1 EFGDLTLKL
10 FMPIRQTFQLPSE
23 ITNDAA
29 SEPSALS
36 QAACPQDDPH
46 QRQDERQIHEM
57 LSFVV
62 LIARFRYGA
71 EEAASPSLSTATIR
85 RLKSRKTLLQ
95 RLDYLPH
102 DHMIWLNTG
111 SQTGN
116 VPKQR

>member
-1 EFGDLTLKL
+1 
-10 FMPIRQTFQLPSE
+10 MPIRQTFQLPSE

-29 SEPSALS
+29 SEPSAIS

-46 QRQDERQIHEM
+46 QRQDERQVHEM

-71 EEAASPSLSTATIR
+71 EYSASPSLSTPTIR
-85 RLKSRKTLLQ
+85 RLNSRKTILQ
-95 RLDYLPH
+95 RHDYSTH
-102 DHMIWLNTG
+102 FHTIWLNAG

-116 VPKQR
+116 VPKQRRLGIS